1 MAGSN
6 RRERRGRRLLV
17 AAIGVATV
25 SYASSQG
32 GCKREP
38 VSSFTSGNLI
48 PPPADAGRVL
58 PEQGVEAAPPPISDA
73 SLPTS
78 GDLPPSA
85 PPGDAGRVKAPH

>member
-1 MAGSN
+1 MAGSSK
-6 RRERRGRRLLV
+6 RERRGRRLLV

-48 PPPADAGRVL
+48 PPPADAGPP
-58 PEQGVEAAPPPISDA
+58 PEQGIDTAPLSITDA
-73 SLPTS
+73 W
-78 GDLPPSA
+78 LPP
-85 PPGDAGRVKAPH
+85 DAGGAKAPR

>member
-6 RRERRGRRLLV
+6 ERERRGRRLLV

-25 SYASSQG
+25 SYASAQS

-48 PPPADAGRVL
+48 PPPADVGA
-58 PEQGVEAAPPPISDA
+58 PPSEQGSDAAAPS
-73 SLPTS
+73 TT
-78 GDLPPSA
+78 
-85 PPGDAGRVKAPH
+85 DAGGADTGH

>member
-1 MAGSN
+1 MAGSKK
-6 RRERRGRRLLV
+6 RERSGRRLLV

-48 PPPADAGRVL
+48 PPPAADAG
-58 PEQGVEAAPPPISDA
+58 PPQSEQDASPPP
-73 SLPTS
+73 
-78 GDLPPSA
+78 
-85 PPGDAGRVKAPH
+85 DAGGAEAPR